1 MLDEI
6 SKDKATI
13 TMEGFQGMED
23 EAIKY
28 MTGKFGV
35 TFPQSVTL
43 EKSLL
48 TLYS

>member
-1 MLDEI
+1 MKYLRT
-6 SKDKATI
+6 KATI

-35 TFPQSVTL
+35 TFSNKSVTL
-43 EKSLL
+43 ERVC
-48 TLYS
+48 